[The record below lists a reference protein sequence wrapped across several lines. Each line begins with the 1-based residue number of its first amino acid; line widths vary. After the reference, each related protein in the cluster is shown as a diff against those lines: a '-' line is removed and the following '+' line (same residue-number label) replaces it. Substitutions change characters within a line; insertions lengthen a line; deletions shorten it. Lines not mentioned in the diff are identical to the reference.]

1 MRSEADRAR
10 AEQARRI
17 AKGQALVAMADE
29 RIQARRRV
37 AAQGSLTFRSP
48 EDALAWWGF
57 ATMRMEGPQGM
68 HPRTETARDGSQ
80 VHVSVDGGRGGD
92 LAEVH
97 ATVTDIGAALDAL
110 EHLPDP
116 GEAYTGTATGITGRV
131 VERLLQHLPRKGRP
145 PAVPRARYRELLI
158 DHVIRGVTLEGLA
171 HRLEV
176 SVSTVSAHVGHA
188 LRLLEVALEGVVVR
202 VPG

>member
-1 MRSEADRAR
+1 MGEVERAR
-10 AEQARRI
+10 VERAKRI
-17 AKGQALVAMADE
+17 AKGEALVAMAEE
-29 RIQARRRV
+29 RIQARRNI

-48 EDALAWWGF
+48 EDALAWWGA
-57 ATMRMEGPQGM
+57 ATMRMGGPQGM
-68 HPRTETARDGSQ
+68 HPRTETARDGAQ

-97 ATVTDIGAALDAL
+97 ATLADIGAALDAF

-131 VERLLQHLPRKGRP
+131 VVRLLQHLPRKGRP
-145 PAVPRARYRELLI
+145 PAVSRSRYRELLV
-158 DHVIRGVTLEGLA
+158 DHVVKGATLEGLA
-171 HRLEV
+171 IRLEV

-188 LRLLEVALEGVVVR
+188 LRLLEMALDGVVVR
-202 VPG
+202 G